1 MKKSKICKAILIGE
15 MAVGKTSIINRF
27 VNNFFNDKEK
37 TTIGASYETADLDYE
52 EYKISLTFQIWD
64 TAGQERYRGLAKIFY
79 KDADIVILVYDITR
93 KETYDELKNYWYKE
107 INENIGDKIS
117 KLIKYI

>member
-1 MKKSKICKAILIGE
+1 MEKSKICKAILIGE

-27 VNNFFNDKEK
+27 VNNYFNDKEK
-37 TTIGASYETADLDYE
+37 STIGASYETADLDYE
-52 EYKISLTFQIWD
+52 EYKTSLTYQIWD

-79 KDADIVILVYDITR
+79 KEADVVILVYDTTR

-117 KLIKYI
+117 KLIN